1 MKVFAVLAATVTFA
15 AAAPGGYTLN
25 GGVYHNKERNLG
37 LDYMDAAKSAGKS
50 VEKYF
55 GSRSC
60 IFEKI
65 VSNNCGQKRSD
76 CHLHL

>member
-1 MKVFAVLAATVTFA
+1 MKVFAVLAATMAVA

-50 VEKYF
+50 RNWGTPPKKCKLKL
-55 GSRSC
+55 G
-60 IFEKI
+60 
-65 VSNNCGQKRSD
+65 
-76 CHLHL
+76 